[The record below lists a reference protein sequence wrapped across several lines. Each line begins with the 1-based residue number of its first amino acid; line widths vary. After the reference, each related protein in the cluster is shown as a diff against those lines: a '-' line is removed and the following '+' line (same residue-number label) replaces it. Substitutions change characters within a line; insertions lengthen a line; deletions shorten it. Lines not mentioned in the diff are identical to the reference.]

1 MQERGGEAMI
11 SFAPLWDTLKKKEIS
26 QYQLIHVYGVSAGQL
41 SRLRANHH
49 VSTHTI
55 DRLCEILD
63 CNIEN
68 VIEYKKNKQLLE

>member
-1 MQERGGEAMI
+1 MQERGVEAMI

-26 QYQLIHVYGVSAGQL
+26 QYQLIHFYGVSAGQL
-41 SRLRANHH
+41 SRLRANHY

-63 CNIEN
+63 CNIED
-68 VIEYKKNKQLLE
+68 VIVYKKISNS